1 MKQRIFALVAL
12 IVSLAAFSFAVAM
25 YSYTVANE
33 FNNNS
38 GYIVQLV
45 GVGLIVLICAVNYIL
60 ALQKTDNKDNKD
72 EQENPKD

>member
-1 MKQRIFALVAL
+1 MKQRIFSLVAL

-25 YSYTVANE
+25 FSYSVENE

-60 ALQKTDNKDNKD
+60 TLQKTDNKQNID

>member
-1 MKQRIFALVAL
+1 MKQRIFSLVAL
-12 IVSLAAFSFAVAM
+12 VVSLAAFSFAVAM
-25 YSYTVANE
+25 FSYSVENE

-60 ALQKTDNKDNKD
+60 TLQKTDNKQNID

>member
-1 MKQRIFALVAL
+1 MKQRVFALVAL
-12 IVSLAAFSFAVAM
+12 VVSLAAFSFAVAM
-25 YSYTVANE
+25 FSYSVANE

-60 ALQKTDNKDNKD
+60 ALQKSDKKDKED